1 MRSIAQR
8 VVIVF
13 GCCLVA
19 LSPAGLDGLDAMQGK
34 NHSARYFK
42 QIRQLN
48 KKSKQ
53 VLSKPYQIALQPGK
67 FSKLQPKQSTQK
79 YEQKYRGQWTTR
91 VTGLSP
97 VFAVLLASY
106 FLVGKVNADLDPIGI
121 QMQNTWNARA
131 QQDAIGMANHYAFQ
145 AQMSTTT
152 AQLLAQHVLEA
163 QRLAQL
169 KLQQELETQRVQ
181 MEQLKVQQKKHADE
195 MLALEQKRLKEQK
208 QLEELKKLEEQEA
221 QEILKEQQKLEELK
235 TKRVQEAKKVEE
247 QKIKELRK
255 EL

>member
-19 LSPAGLDGLDAMQGK
+19 LSPAGLNGLDAIRGK
-34 NHSARYFK
+34 NHSAHYFK
-42 QIRQLN
+42 KIRQLN
-48 KKSKQ
+48 KKQ
-53 VLSKPYQIALQPGK
+53 KPCQIAMQPGK
-67 FSKLQPKQSTQK
+67 FSKLHPKQSTQK
-79 YEQKYRGQWTTR
+79 YEQKYMGQWTTR

-97 VFAVLLASY
+97 MFAVLLVSY
-106 FLVGKVNADLDPIGI
+106 FLVDKVNADLDPMGV

-145 AQMSTTT
+145 AQMSATS
-152 AQLLAQHVLEA
+152 AAVLAQHVLEA

-221 QEILKEQQKLEELK
+221 EQILKEEQKLEELK
-235 TKRVQEAKKVEE
+235 IKRLEQAKKMEE